1 MLKRF
6 SNIILFIN
14 ILYFSIQYVNAQT
27 PEYYKNNINVDSLIV
42 NCSNPVILMKQV
54 YVAPKPK
61 FKNKAEERRYN
72 RLVRNFKRVYPYAKL
87 MASTMKDVEK
97 ELTNIPGKRD
107 RRKYIRQR
115 EKEFRRVYEKE
126 LRNLTMSQG
135 LLLVKLLDRE
145 TGSTSFDIIKEFKGG
160 LLAETFQGI
169 ARLFGNNLK
178 AKYDPKG
185 EDKNIEFL
193 VLQYENGQVN

>member
-1 MLKRF
+1 MLKLF
-6 SNIILFIN
+6 SNIILFIV
-14 ILYFSIQYVNAQT
+14 LFFSIQYSNAQT
-27 PEYYKNNINVDSLIV
+27 PKYYKNNINVDSLIV

-54 YVAPKPK
+54 YVAPQPT

-87 MASTMKDVEK
+87 MASTMEDVEK
-97 ELTNIPGKRD
+97 NLANISGKRD
-107 RRKYIRQR
+107 KRKYIRKR

-126 LRNLTMSQG
+126 LRGLTMSQG

-145 TGSTSFDIIKEFKGG
+145 TGSTSFDIIKEFRGG
-160 LLAETFQGI
+160 LLAGTFQGI
-169 ARLFGNNLK
+169 ARLFGNDLK

-193 VLQYENGQVN
+193 VLQYENGQLF